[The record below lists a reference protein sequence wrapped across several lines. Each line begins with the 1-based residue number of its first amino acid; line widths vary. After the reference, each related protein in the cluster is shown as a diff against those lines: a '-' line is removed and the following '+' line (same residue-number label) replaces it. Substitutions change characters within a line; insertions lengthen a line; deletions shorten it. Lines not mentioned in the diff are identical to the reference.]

1 MGAIVWP
8 PQLRIKCR
16 AQGSSLQRIPS
27 DNITSRAVTA
37 DQKIIARVTRHRTAH
52 LSARR
57 PDHLGIM
64 GYIAPGTGGAVVGE
78 QPALEITVLGGP
90 GADHFAIAIG
100 VAGAHP
106 EIFTLPGIASG
117 LRIMGKFSGPGQGRG
132 IDGGVLCQFRVPDQF
147 WRADFG
153 PRFIMGLHHRALQPA
168 LAARFRRH
176 AGARFDDRCR
186 RRALRWCRGTGHNG
200 WREEKDGAKG
210 ADNMHELASTTEN
223 LNSSNMGGLAL
234 YIHWPF
240 CISKCPYCDFN
251 SHVRAQVDV
260 AVWQAAL
267 LADMAHEAALVP
279 GRKLSSIFFGGGTP
293 SLMPPALVEA
303 LIAAAQR
310 HWGFEDNIE
319 ITLEANP
326 SSVEAANFHDLARA
340 GVNRVSLGLQSLD
353 DQTLQFLGR
362 AHDVAEGL
370 AALDTAQQAFGRV
383 SFDLI
388 YARPGQSLADWQ
400 AELGL
405 ALTFGTGHLSLYQLT
420 IEPGTRFETLVRT
433 GALISADDDHC
444 ADLFDL
450 NRSIMTK
457 AGLPAYEISN
467 HAKPGQES
475 RHNQTYWRYQDYV
488 GIGPGAHGRRLESAT
503 ERHKKPENFLSAV
516 ERNGNGLKVEQALSP
531 ETRAMEALMMGLR
544 LAEGLDLRALEAK
557 TGLAAAH
564 MLDQQ
569 AVDHLSELGL
579 LNAAEGRLTISPKG
593 MPLLDALLPKIIADI

>member
-1 MGAIVWP
+1 
-8 PQLRIKCR
+8 
-16 AQGSSLQRIPS
+16 
-27 DNITSRAVTA
+27 
-37 DQKIIARVTRHRTAH
+37 
-52 LSARR
+52 
-57 PDHLGIM
+57 
-64 GYIAPGTGGAVVGE
+64 
-78 QPALEITVLGGP
+78 
-90 GADHFAIAIG
+90 
-100 VAGAHP
+100 
-106 EIFTLPGIASG
+106 
-117 LRIMGKFSGPGQGRG
+117 
-132 IDGGVLCQFRVPDQF
+132 
-147 WRADFG
+147 
-153 PRFIMGLHHRALQPA
+153 
-168 LAARFRRH
+168 
-176 AGARFDDRCR
+176 
-186 RRALRWCRGTGHNG
+186 
-200 WREEKDGAKG
+200 
-210 ADNMHELASTTEN
+210 MHELASTAEKMNGTD
-223 LNSSNMGGLAL
+223 MVPLAL

-240 CISKCPYCDFN
+240 CVSKCPYCDFN

-260 AVWQAAL
+260 AAWQAAL
-267 LADMAHEAALVP
+267 LADMAHEAGLTP

-293 SLMPPALVEA
+293 SLMPPALVEM
-303 LIAAAQR
+303 LIAAAER
-310 HWGFEDNIE
+310 HWGFADNIE

-450 NRSIMTK
+450 NRSIMTT